1 MLFEDRLDAGWHL
14 AQRLQ
19 EFANRNDVLVLALP
33 RGGVP
38 VGFEVSRA
46 LHAPLDIFAVR
57 KLGVP
62 GYEEFAMGAIASGGF
77 HLLNPAVVNG
87 LNISTEQIESVLN
100 RESRELKRREDIYR
114 GNRTPLDVCG
124 KTTIVVDDGL
134 ATGSTMRVAVLSL
147 RQRNPGRIVVAVP
160 VSALSPC
167 RDLEKEADA
176 VVCLYTPFNFH
187 AVGQWY
193 RNFSQTTDAEVH
205 DILNRSA
212 TPAA

>member
-1 MLFEDRLDAGWHL
+1 MLFEDRFDAGQRL

-19 EFANRNDVLVLALP
+19 EFANRDDVLVLALP

-38 VGFEVSRA
+38 VGFAVSRA
-46 LHAPLDIFAVR
+46 LRAPLDIFVVR

-77 HLLNPAVVNG
+77 HILNPDVVNG
-87 LNISTEQIESVLN
+87 LNVSPEQVDSVLN
-100 RESRELKRREDIYR
+100 RELRELERRQRAYR
-114 GNRTPLDVCG
+114 DDRLPLDVHG
-124 KTTIVVDDGL
+124 KTLILVDDGL
-134 ATGSTMRVAVLSL
+134 ATGSTMRAAILAL
-147 RQRNPGRIVVAVP
+147 RQQNPSRLVVAVP
-160 VSALSPC
+160 VSAVSPC

-205 DILNRSA
+205 DLLNRSA